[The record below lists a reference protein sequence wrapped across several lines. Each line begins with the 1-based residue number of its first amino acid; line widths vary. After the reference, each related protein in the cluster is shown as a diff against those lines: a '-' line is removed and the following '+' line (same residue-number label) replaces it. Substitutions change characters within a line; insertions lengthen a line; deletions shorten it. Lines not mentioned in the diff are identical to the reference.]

1 MTTPD
6 SKPRATFSLL
16 LLWLASLLLF
26 CLMAYGGVRT
36 PDGEVVFRVGES
48 LAERGTFAVEKDL
61 EAWPDFGLPRG
72 VDGRRYAGFAPAQS
86 ILLAPFI
93 RVASRFNQ
101 TRWYEYR
108 RIPISFAADAH
119 AFRSY
124 ILRQRPADME
134 PHAPRFLVSFLIPL
148 VASLVVVLQFLI
160 IRRLTGNPVAA
171 FITALLLA
179 LATPLWH
186 YSGTMFAEPLA
197 MVFVLL
203 SFYLIS
209 PRRDLNTFPVS
220 GKATRFLGSGLLL
233 GLAFTTHITAI
244 LMTPFFLVIAISPW
258 ARSKTGLWESRW
270 TCARV
275 TAGFIAGTGI
285 MALLYGTY
293 NYMRF
298 GNPFELGRQ
307 TAEGVAY
314 GVFTT
319 PWEGLAGLLASPGK
333 GIFWFCPI
341 LIAAVFWWPHL
352 HKRYRY
358 LSFVIIAMVLFRLFF
373 IAFRSDWHGGF
384 CLGPRYFL
392 MVLPFLLIAIGC
404 RLADFFAGDRPPGLW
419 RPFAAGAFLFAC
431 AVQQIYFC
439 LGEPIS
445 FYYMLRMVNLQQ
457 GISIIANNQIYFQ
470 WSASPLMSLFDGRR
484 GPFLLQSVPLG
495 QWELLAACALAM
507 ALVTGFL
514 TFYLILAKRKRY
526 T

>member
-1 MTTPD
+1 MTIPAR
-6 SKPRATFSLL
+6 KIRVPGPVLVP
-16 LLWLASLLLF
+16 WLISLLLF
-26 CLMAYGGVRT
+26 SLMAYGGVRT

-48 LAERGTFAVEKDL
+48 LAVHGTFAVEKDL

-86 ILLAPFI
+86 ILLAPCI
-93 RVASRFNQ
+93 RAASCLNQ

-134 PHAPRFLVSFLIPL
+134 PHALRFLVSFLIPL
-148 VASLVVVLQFLI
+148 IASLAVVVQFLVI
-160 IRRLTGNPVAA
+160 SRLTGSPVAA
-171 FITALLLA
+171 FITALLLG

-186 YSGTMFAEPLA
+186 YAGTMFTEPLA

-209 PRRDLNTFPVS
+209 PRRDLSAFPAS
-220 GKATRFLGSGLLL
+220 GRAARFLGSGLLL

-258 ARSKTGLWESRW
+258 ARSKTGFWKNRW
-270 TCARV
+270 ICARV
-275 TAGFIAGTGI
+275 AAGFIAGTGM
-285 MALLYGTY
+285 MALLYGIY

-307 TAEGVAY
+307 TAEGVVY

-341 LIAAVFWWPHL
+341 LLAAVFWWPHL
-352 HKRYRY
+352 HKRYRC
-358 LSFVIIAMVLFRLFF
+358 LSFVIIAMVLFRLLF
-373 IAFRSDWHGGF
+373 IACRSDWHGGF

-392 MVLPFLLIAIGC
+392 MVLPFLLIPIGC

-445 FYYMLRMVNLQQ
+445 FYYMLKMANLQQ
-457 GISIIANNQIYFQ
+457 GISIIADNRIYFQ
-470 WSASPLMSLFDGRR
+470 WSASPLVSLFDGRR

-495 QWELLAACALAM
+495 QWELLALCALAM
-507 ALVTGFL
+507 ALVMGLL
-514 TFYLILAKRKRY
+514 TFYLIPAKRKRY